1 MYFYRDT
8 PDKAPWAV
16 TVLHQFRFLDT
27 IVNVDTLTANM
38 EQLLETCP
46 IWFQHEL
53 ILFLPDIL
61 LDIQH
66 QNIAEVLTKIME
78 ENCELTNVILNC
90 IASFN
95 ISKEYLMEYKVKALN
110 LLKTNIKLE
119 LIPAIIRYIN
129 T

>member
-1 MYFYRDT
+1 M
-8 PDKAPWAV
+8 
-16 TVLHQFRFLDT
+16 DT
-27 IVNVDTLTANM
+27 IVSVDILTANI

-66 QNIAEVLTKIME
+66 QSIAEVLTKIME

-95 ISKEYLMEYKVKALN
+95 LSKEYMMEYKMKALN
-110 LLKTNIKLE
+110 LLKTNIRLE
-119 LIPAIIRYIN
+119 LIPAVIRYIN